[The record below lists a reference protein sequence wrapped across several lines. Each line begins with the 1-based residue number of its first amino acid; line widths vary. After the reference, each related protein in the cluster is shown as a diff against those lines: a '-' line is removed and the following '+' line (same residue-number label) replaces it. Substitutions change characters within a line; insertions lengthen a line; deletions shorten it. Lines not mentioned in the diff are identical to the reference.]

1 MNMHTRFKQDGP
13 STHQGM
19 EAHKRTATNKRN
31 ILSLYNRGVVF
42 FFLLSLYSRYLVNVN
57 FHISVFLHEQTR
69 KKKMLNR
76 PGLNAK
82 W

>member
-42 FFLLSLYSRYLVNVN
+42 FFFFYPYTVD
-57 FHISVFLHEQTR
+57 I
-69 KKKMLNR
+69 
-76 PGLNAK
+76 
-82 W
+82 